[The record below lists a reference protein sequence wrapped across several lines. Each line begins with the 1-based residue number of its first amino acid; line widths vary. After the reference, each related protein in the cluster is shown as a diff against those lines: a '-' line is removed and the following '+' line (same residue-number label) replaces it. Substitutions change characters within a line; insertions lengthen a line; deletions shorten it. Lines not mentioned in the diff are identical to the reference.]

1 MARIGQKKMGRP
13 TDNPRTEQI
22 GVRLSKK
29 ELAML
34 NECAERLGTAR
45 ANVIVMGI
53 EKVRQELDE
62 A

>member
-1 MARIGQKKMGRP
+1 MGRIGQKKMGRP
-13 TDNPRTEQI
+13 TDNPRTQKI
-22 GVRLSKK
+22 GIRLSEK

-34 NECAERLGTAR
+34 NECAERLRTAR

-53 EKVRQELDE
+53 ERVRQELNE